1 MSQNRDNRRRAY
13 AWALAVLDR
22 RRQAA
27 FDQYAADRA
36 SATSL
41 TDQELE
47 TIQERLLET
56 IQSRLWDRLGFANE
70 LYLTAIDLAKQ
81 VYHKRRAYAAALAV
95 LKSANDLY
103 KSAIDMAKGN

>member
-1 MSQNRDNRRRAY
+1 MTMSQNRDNRRRAY

-56 IQSRLWDRLGFANE
+56 IQSRLWDRLRFANE
-70 LYLTAIDLAKQ
+70 LYLAAIDLAK
-81 VYHKRRAYAAALAV
+81 
-95 LKSANDLY
+95 
-103 KSAIDMAKGN
+103 